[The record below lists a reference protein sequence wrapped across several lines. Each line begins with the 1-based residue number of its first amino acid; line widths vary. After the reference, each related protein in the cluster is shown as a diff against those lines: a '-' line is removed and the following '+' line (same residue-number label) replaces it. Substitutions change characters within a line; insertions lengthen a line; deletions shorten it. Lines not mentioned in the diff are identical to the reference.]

1 MLYSNYNV
9 SIAEINYLLA
19 IYKVLFDVPYSIL
32 IYSYIKSEYCKNN
45 IYFRNFEFYCDIILL
60 I

>member
-9 SIAEINYLLA
+9 SIAEINYL
-19 IYKVLFDVPYSIL
+19 LFDVPYSIL